1 MNSYSAISFSQARR
15 YNRLSLVGQLMAI
28 THFVQRRTMDELS
41 ASQSYQS
48 LSLTY
53 VGYITLL
60 AERNYSPGE
69 LATKLG
75 ISKQA
80 CSKTIGELEKAG
92 FLKRQKNP
100 DDSRSSI
107 LSLDKKGLQLVSD
120 GMKCT
125 LKIQQQFANKVGAN
139 QLQQLV
145 YDLEQL
151 CRGFNLHIPSYQS
164 LQIVLGK
171 PLQGDPARLNLL
183 LPNLSSFFYDSMIAS
198 LAAKGFEGLKP
209 NFSQVLSLINSDGG
223 RIQYIATTVGV
234 SKQAIA
240 MIALELEQLGYISKE
255 PDPTDKRQII
265 LQLTARGKELM
276 NESIAGIDALE
287 TRIKDILG
295 AQQFQ
300 QLEEVINTLCFDVAM
315 DSSSATVS
323 AAKIQQ
329 LSQDLL
335 LELGPNG
342 ARQLAKQILQ
352 ITESN

>member
-28 THFVQRRTMDELS
+28 THFVQRRTMDELT
-41 ASQSYQS
+41 ASQNYQS

-60 AERNYSPGE
+60 AERSYSPGE
-69 LATKLG
+69 LANKLG

-107 LSLDKKGLQLVSD
+107 LSLDSKGVQLVSD
-120 GMKCT
+120 GMQCT
-125 LKIQQQFANKVGAN
+125 LTIQQQFADKVGS
-139 QLQQLV
+139 QQLEHLV
-145 YDLEQL
+145 HSLEQL
-151 CRGFNLHIPSYQS
+151 CRGFHLHIPSYQS

-171 PLQGDPARLNLL
+171 PLQGDPVRLNLL
-183 LPNLSSFFYDSMIAS
+183 LPNLSSFFYDSMIAT
-198 LAAKGFEGLKP
+198 LAEKGFEGLKP
-209 NFSQVLSLINSDGG
+209 NFSQVLSLIDSDGG
-223 RIQYIATTVGV
+223 RIQQIAATVGV

-255 PDPTDKRQII
+255 PDPTDKRQLI
-265 LQLTARGKELM
+265 LQLSARGKQLM
-276 NESIAGIDALE
+276 SESIAGVDALE
-287 TRIKDILG
+287 ARIKDILG
-295 AQQFQ
+295 AQQFH
-300 QLEEVINTLCFDVAM
+300 QLEEVINTLCLEVAM
-315 DSSSATVS
+315 DNDSAGVP
-323 AAKIQQ
+323 AAKLLQ
-329 LSQDLL
+329 LSQNLL

-342 ARQLAKQILQ
+342 ARQLAKQLLNL
-352 ITESN
+352 TEST